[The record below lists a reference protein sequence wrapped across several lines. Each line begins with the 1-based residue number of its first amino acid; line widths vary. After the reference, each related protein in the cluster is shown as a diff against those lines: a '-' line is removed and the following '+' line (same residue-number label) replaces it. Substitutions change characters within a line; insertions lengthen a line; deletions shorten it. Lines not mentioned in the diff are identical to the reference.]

1 MATYSLSDI
10 ANLIEKDILPK
21 TQEQLENET
30 YLMSKLP
37 KNKFGGFQNNDKYFT
52 PRYGRN
58 ESIASLASTATTL
71 PTAGKSK
78 YSQGKIAT
86 AYTYGVLHLDD
97 RVIESVKGEPGAIVN
112 IVVEEIDR
120 MRQDMGKDIN
130 RQLFGDGTGVLSLV
144 SAASTQTTITVT
156 STQYIHEGQ
165 LLTINGDAVQVV
177 NVTGDTTFTVTAN
190 VTVASNETAVKTAG
204 VAEMTGLYMA
214 VDNTSFTNTYEN
226 IDASTNYWWRS
237 YVNNTATTYTT
248 IADMETEMR
257 TALTA
262 VEKYG
267 KCDIILTG
275 YTLRNKYMQLSSANK
290 RYVNTVELPG
300 GFGHAPEFDGV
311 PMVAD
316 IDCQYRG
323 AEDVMYFLDTNAFS
337 LEKLKDLS
345 FRNRGSAGIFE
356 PVTGTTYYEAVVL
369 FYANLMC
376 VNRRQSAKLDN
387 KA

>member
-37 KNKFGGFQNNDKYFT
+37 KNKFGGFANNDKYFT

-58 ESIASLASTATTL
+58 ESIASLAATATTL

-78 YSQGKIAT
+78 YSQGKIST
-86 AYTYGVLHLDD
+86 AYTYGVLNLDD

-214 VDNTSFTNTYEN
+214 VDNTSFTIGIKGPAEQY
-226 IDASTNYWWRS
+226 AYH
-237 YVNNTATTYTT
+237 VNEDREFIGLSKEDSDT
-248 IADMETEMR
+248 ITEIVQQMIMDK
-257 TALTA
+257 T
-262 VEKYG
+262 K
-267 KCDIILTG
+267 
-275 YTLRNKYMQLSSANK
+275 
-290 RYVNTVELPG
+290 
-300 GFGHAPEFDGV
+300 
-311 PMVAD
+311 
-316 IDCQYRG
+316 
-323 AEDVMYFLDTNAFS
+323 
-337 LEKLKDLS
+337 
-345 FRNRGSAGIFE
+345 
-356 PVTGTTYYEAVVL
+356 
-369 FYANLMC
+369 
-376 VNRRQSAKLDN
+376 
-387 KA
+387 